1 MPLLAMVGFSAQ
13 VAALLLMA
21 ESQHGPES
29 SLVLASSVPPRVPDP
44 YPLEGEGNSQL
55 LRSELD

>member
-29 SLVLASSVPPRVPDP
+29 SLVLASSVPPESLIPIP
-44 YPLEGEGNSQL
+44 
-55 LRSELD
+55 